1 MDVTGKHAVVTGGG
15 RGIGLAIANALAA
28 RSANVSIVGRSV
40 RDAAPGAPFLRVQ
53 ADVSEAGEVTR
64 AFALCRNANGPIAI
78 LINNSG
84 IAGSSPFAATSD
96 DVWYRTLA
104 VNLTGTFHCMRAV
117 APEMLAAGFGRIV
130 NVASVAGLEGA
141 PYIAAYCASK
151 HGVIGL
157 TRAAAA
163 EYAGTG
169 VTVNAVC
176 PGYVNTAMTDAS
188 VATVARVTRTSEDA
202 ARERLANFNA
212 SGRMIQPAEVA
223 AAVVALCESTLTGQ
237 TPILS

>member
-1 MDVTGKHAVVTGGG
+1 MDLTGRHAVVTGGG
-15 RGIGLAIANALAA
+15 RGIGLAIAHALAQRGA
-28 RSANVSIVGRSV
+28 KVSIVGRSV
-40 RDAAPGAPFLRVQ
+40 LQVAGAAPFLRAQ
-53 ADVSEAGEVTR
+53 ADVSEAGQVTR
-64 AFALCRNANGPIAI
+64 AFAACRNANGPIGI

-84 IAGSSPFAATSD
+84 VSQSAPFATTD
-96 DVWYRTLA
+96 DDLWYRMLA
-104 VNLTGTFHCMRAV
+104 VNLTGTFLCMRAA

-130 NVASVAGLEGA
+130 NVASIAGLEGA

-151 HGVIGL
+151 HGVVGL

-176 PGYVNTAMTDAS
+176 PGYVDTAMTDAS
-188 VATVARVTRTSEDA
+188 VAHVARVTRTSEEE
-202 ARERLANFNA
+202 ARARLAALNN
-212 SGRMIQPAEVA
+212 SGRLIEPGEIA
-223 AAVVALCESTLTGQ
+223 AAVTALCESTLTGQ